1 MLNPFVVG
9 AYVSEK
15 YFCGRS
21 KEMGIL
27 EKCIREDKNV
37 VLYSERRLGKSHLIK
52 RVFHEAQLQ
61 EEFECLCVDA
71 GVCGSLKE
79 FAFVLIN
86 GIFRSLTR
94 DRSNFEKL
102 AGLCRRLGLSMTIG
116 PSSEVVLPSFSLG
129 WIREPEKVIEEAL
142 SFLEG
147 IDKKVV
153 LAIDGF
159 EKLSSFREVD
169 GSRALGKI
177 IESHSSVRI
186 IFSVCETQCCSEQF
200 LEKHGVVVFRSSELI
215 HLRPIEFSE
224 YFSFA
229 RNKFREA
236 GKRIPTEI
244 FQSVYSKFSGRTGPI
259 QLVLNRLF
267 AETSK
272 NGSVT
277 TEILDMV
284 IKAIADEYA
293 IFYKEALSRL
303 SFNQKCLVFA
313 VAKDGVVENPSS
325 SEFVNRHSLASVS
338 SVQSSARALLE
349 LGILYKDASGGLR
362 IDDDFFQ
369 EWLRKEYF

>member
-1 MLNPFVVG
+1 MQNPFVVG
-9 AYVSEK
+9 AYVSQE

-21 KEMGIL
+21 KEAKVL
-27 EKCIREDKNV
+27 EESIREDKNV
-37 VLYSERRLGKSHLIK
+37 VLYSERRLGKNHLIK

-102 AGLCRRLGLSMTIG
+102 AGLCRRLGLSMPLGLST
-116 PSSEVVLPSFSLG
+116 EVVLPSFSLG
-129 WIREPEKVIEEAL
+129 WIREPEKIIEEAF
-142 SFLEG
+142 SFLEEM
-147 IDKKVV
+147 DKKVV
-153 LAIDGF
+153 LAIEGF
-159 EKLSSFREVD
+159 EKLASYRD
-169 GSRALGKI
+169 GDGARALGKI
-177 IESHSSVRI
+177 VESHSSVRI

-200 LEKHGVVVFRSSELI
+200 LEKLGVVFRSSELI

-224 YFSFA
+224 YWYFA
-229 RNKFREA
+229 RSKFQEA
-236 GKRIPTEI
+236 GKRISAEI
-244 FQSVYSKFSGRTGPI
+244 FESVYSKFFGRTGPI

-267 AETSK
+267 SETPK
-272 NGSVT
+272 NASVT
-277 TEILDMV
+277 NEILDTV

-293 IFYKEALSRL
+293 FFYKETLSRL

-349 LGILYKDASGGLR
+349 QGILHKDASGIR
-362 IDDDFFQ
+362 IDDDFFR
-369 EWLRKEYF
+369 EWLRNEYF

>member
-27 EKCIREDKNV
+27 QKCIREDKNV

-86 GIFRSLTR
+86 GIFRSLIR
-94 DRSNFEKL
+94 DRGNFEKL

-116 PSSEVVLPSFSLG
+116 PSSEVILPSFSLG
-129 WIREPEKVIEEAL
+129 WIREPEKVIEEAF

-159 EKLSSFREVD
+159 EKLASLREAE
-169 GSRALGKI
+169 GARTLGNI
-177 IESHSSVRI
+177 VESHSSVRM
-186 IFSVCETQCCSEQF
+186 IFSLSGPQGDFEWF
-200 LEKHGVVVFRSSELI
+200 LGNLGAVFRNAERI
-215 HLRPIEFSE
+215 HLAPIEFSE
-224 YFSFA
+224 YFCFA
-229 RNKFREA
+229 RNKFQEA
-236 GKRIPTEI
+236 GKRIPAEI
-244 FQSVYSKFSGRTGPI
+244 FRSVYSKFFGGTGPI

-267 AETSK
+267 SETPK

-277 TEILDMV
+277 TEILDTV
-284 IKAIADEYA
+284 IEAIVDEYA
-293 IFYKEALSRL
+293 VFYKEALSRL

-313 VAKDGVVENPSS
+313 VAKDGAVENPSS

-349 LGILYKDASGGLR
+349 QGVLHKDACGIR
-362 IDDDFFQ
+362 IDDDFFC